1 MTTTLEYF
9 NDEDKERVKERFNKN
24 FKKSFEQAKEGK
36 LSLSKITKRLNE
48 IGDDRLKYQAIELCL
63 DVMAA
68 DGIADEGELEAIRK
82 ICDSLELDFDEVQ
95 KLKDVRLKD
104 LKMRVTE
111 DTSLEELIG
120 IQPDWDNDKI
130 KKHIRNEFKKWNSRL
145 TSSKNEDE
153 RNNAQEK
160 LNLIAELR
168 KKYG

>member
-1 MTTTLEYF
+1 M
-9 NDEDKERVKERFNKN
+9 
-24 FKKSFEQAKEGK
+24 Q
-36 LSLSKITKRLNE
+36 LSIW
-48 IGDDRLKYQAIELCL
+48 
-63 DVMAA
+63 
-68 DGIADEGELEAIRK
+68 
-82 ICDSLELDFDEVQ
+82 IC
-95 KLKDVRLKD
+95 LKD

-111 DTSLEELIG
+111 DTSLEELVG
-120 IQPDWDNDKI
+120 IQPNWDNDQI